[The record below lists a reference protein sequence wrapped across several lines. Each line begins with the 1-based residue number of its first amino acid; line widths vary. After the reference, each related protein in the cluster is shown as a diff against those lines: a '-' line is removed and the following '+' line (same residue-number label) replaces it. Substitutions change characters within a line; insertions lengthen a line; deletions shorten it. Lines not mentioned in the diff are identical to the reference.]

1 MEKFQDNKKLHYVGD
16 WESGTDLSWEEKIIG
31 DKMVSSIEMI
41 RTFNKLFWSLEFGT
55 QEA

>member
-1 MEKFQDNKKLHYVGD
+1 MEKFQDNKELHYVGD
-16 WESGTDLSWEEKIIG
+16 WESGTDLCWEEKIIW

-41 RTFNKLFWSLEFGT
+41 RTFNKLFWSSEFGT